1 MSLLLGKGG
10 GILPSV
16 PQNLLPP
23 RGFLALRQRLSTP
36 SPYSQGVFFFLK
48 KAEQKSLPR
57 SLLMWLKLAD
67 SLDFGKT
74 SLDTEGSENRF

>member
-1 MSLLLGKGG
+1 
-10 GILPSV
+10 V
-16 PQNLLPP
+16 
-23 RGFLALRQRLSTP
+23 
-36 SPYSQGVFFFLK
+36 FFLK

-74 SLDTEGSENRF
+74 SLDTEESENRL